1 VDELLTGAV
10 ELLGGAEGVAR
21 LGWYL
26 LVLTVPLLVSAAL
39 TPLCARLARRLGV
52 VAQPRADRWHRQ
64 PTPLLGGVA
73 LYSALLL
80 GLAVFA
86 PWDARL
92 LGLLAGTTIVFLL
105 GLVDDARGL
114 TPAAKLVGQFAAAS
128 VLLLAGVRVDV
139 GSLPLLA
146 AVELALTTVWV
157 VGLTNAFNLLDNMD
171 GLSAGIASI
180 AATMLA
186 LASIGRGDD
195 ATAALALVVGGGAAG
210 FLVHNFYPARV
221 FMGDSGAL
229 TLGFVLAGL
238 ALMGSRGLAS
248 DLFFALLV
256 PLTILGLPIFD
267 TALVTIARRLHG
279 RPIVHG
285 GRDHLSHRLV
295 ALGLSER
302 GAVLVLYGLCAAFGL
317 LGLAAR
323 ALGHWVTLALAALG
337 VVGIVV
343 FGVYL
348 GQVRVYA
355 EEPRPRGWMRR
366 WAHPELGVLALDAVL
381 IMVAYLLAYLLKFEG
396 NLEGPFLVQFQAS
409 LPYLLFVKL
418 VVLLASGA
426 YRALW
431 RYFTMADAFHLALA
445 GFGGSAIM
453 FAAVWAVTQWVGY
466 SRSVFVIDWLLCT
479 MLLVGTR
486 MFYAWLAE
494 RFARVP
500 RAESTRVLIL
510 GADDHGDLV
519 LRALGRTPSYQ
530 AVGFLD
536 PAPEKRRRRL
546 RGLPIL
552 GTPRDLLAVTLATG
566 AHEVVIATPL
576 PPGPERDRFVR
587 LCQEL
592 GLVYRDAAT
601 FLREQWPD
609 STPLAPRA

>member
-1 VDELLTGAV
+1 MDWAV
-10 ELLGGAEGVAR
+10 IVEALGGAETLASVGR
-21 LGWYL
+21 YL
-26 LVLTVPLLVSAAL
+26 LVLAVPLLLSAAL
-39 TPLCARLARRLGV
+39 TPLCGRLASRLGA
-52 VAQPRADRWHRQ
+52 VAQPRADRWHRR

-73 LYSALLL
+73 IYLALAG
-80 GLAVFA
+80 GLVLFGA
-86 PWDARL
+86 WDARL
-92 LGLLAGTTIVFLL
+92 AGLVTGTTIVFLI
-105 GLVDDARGL
+105 GLIDDIRGL
-114 TPAAKLVGQFAAAS
+114 SPAAKLVGQFAAAS

-139 GSLPLLA
+139 GTLPLLA
-146 AVELALTTVWV
+146 AVELALTTIWV

-171 GLSAGIASI
+171 GLSAGIATI

-195 ATAALALVVGGGAAG
+195 AVAVLALSAGGAAAG
-210 FLVHNFYPARV
+210 FLLHNFYPARI

-229 TLGFVLAGL
+229 TLGFVLAGQ

-256 PLTILGLPIFD
+256 PVTILSLPIFD
-267 TALVTIARRLHG
+267 TGLVTIARRLHG
-279 RPIVHG
+279 RPIAHG

-302 GAVLVLYGLCAAFGL
+302 GAVLVLYGLCAGFGL
-317 LGLAAR
+317 LGLAAQ
-323 ALGHWVTLALAALG
+323 ALGHWVTLALVALG
-337 VVGIVV
+337 AVGIVL

-348 GQVRVYA
+348 GQVRVYTD
-355 EEPRPRGWMRR
+355 EPPRTHWLRR
-366 WAHPELGVLALDAVL
+366 WTHPELGVLALDAVL
-381 IMVAYLLAYLLKFEG
+381 IAVAYLLAYLLKFEG

-409 LPYLLFVKL
+409 LPYLLFAKL

-445 GFGGSAIM
+445 SFAGSAVM
-453 FAAVWAVTQWVGY
+453 FVGVWLATGWVGY

-500 RAESTRVLIL
+500 RAESTRLLIL
-510 GADDHGDLV
+510 GADDHGELV
-519 LRALGRTPSYQ
+519 LRALARTPGYQ

-546 RGLPIL
+546 SGLPIL

-576 PPGPERDRFVR
+576 APGPERDRFIR

-601 FLREQWPD
+601 FLREQWPET
-609 STPLAPRA
+609 TPLAPRA